1 MNISSTFDKEFHP
14 HGIGLILPQTG
25 EPSLFAVNHSSAG
38 HFVEIFD
45 FEQYGLVHRETVSGP
60 LLVSPNDVL
69 PVGSDRFYV
78 TNDHGSRS
86 KIVQTVEDFLQ
97 LSRANVL
104 YYDGAQFRVVADGL
118 RYANGINMS
127 PDGRTVY
134 VAATTSGELR
144 VYDRDPASGDL
155 SLRKKISLKTGV
167 DNIEVDRHG
176 VLWIGAHP
184 KLLTYLRYTK
194 DPNKLSPSQVLRLT
208 PEADGSFSV
217 DEVYLNDGTALSG
230 SSVAAVFRNIM
241 LVGSV
246 FDGKFLCCT
255 VSR

>member
-1 MNISSTFDKEFHP
+1 M
-14 HGIGLILPQTG
+14 
-25 EPSLFAVNHSSAG
+25 
-38 HFVEIFD
+38 
-45 FEQYGLVHRETVSGP
+45 
-60 LLVSPNDVL
+60 
-69 PVGSDRFYV
+69 
-78 TNDHGSRS
+78 
-86 KIVQTVEDFLQ
+86 
-97 LSRANVL
+97 
-104 YYDGAQFRVVADGL
+104 
-118 RYANGINMS
+118 
-127 PDGRTVY
+127 
-134 VAATTSGELR
+134 
-144 VYDRDPASGDL
+144 YDRDPASGDL

-167 DNIEVDRHG
+167 DNIEVDRYG

-255 VSR
+255 ISR

>member
-1 MNISSTFDKEFHP
+1 MKKFKIALFFFVLFILAAGGYVLKIVYDAGEFKTIRPHVEGPCTVIGGVQSSEDITIHPTAGVALISSTDRRGFLNQGKVQQGAVYAYSLVSETAKPVNISSTFDKEFHP

-104 YYDGAQFRVVADGL
+104 YYDGAQFRVVADGF

-134 VAATTSGELR
+134 VAATTSGET
-144 VYDRDPASGDL
+144 P
-155 SLRKKISLKTGV
+155 GV
-167 DNIEVDRHG
+167 
-176 VLWIGAHP
+176 
-184 KLLTYLRYTK
+184 
-194 DPNKLSPSQVLRLT
+194 
-208 PEADGSFSV
+208 
-217 DEVYLNDGTALSG
+217 
-230 SSVAAVFRNIM
+230 
-241 LVGSV
+241 
-246 FDGKFLCCT
+246 
-255 VSR
+255 